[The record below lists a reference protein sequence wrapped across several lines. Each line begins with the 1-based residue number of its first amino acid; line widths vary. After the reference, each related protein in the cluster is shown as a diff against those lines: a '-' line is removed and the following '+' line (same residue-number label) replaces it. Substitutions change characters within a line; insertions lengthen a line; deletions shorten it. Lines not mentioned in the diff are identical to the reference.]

1 MCIVQQNRREGPAV
15 YRCAQGGCRA
25 CLNRLME
32 RHEGLVHTVLR
43 RQSRGGV
50 PYEDLLQEG
59 RMALWKAIL
68 GFDPD
73 RGFAFSTYAGVAI
86 QRRIWLA
93 VRRATRPQG
102 YLVQPQPIDPVDAAA
117 ALVMEDEIRR
127 ALREAVDRL
136 PERLRRVIIAVYG
149 LDGAE
154 PQTMASLGREWGF
167 CGEWIRRLR
176 NDALLL
182 LRLPAFS
189 ANLRE
194 LCEQETRASYLRTQR
209 LNREW
214 LRQRNWR
221 RGRR

>member
-1 MCIVQQNRREGPAV
+1 MCIVQQNRREGLAV
-15 YRCAQGGCRA
+15 YRCAQDGCRA

-32 RHEGLVHTVLR
+32 RHDGLVHLILR
-43 RQSRGGV
+43 QQAWDSI

-127 ALREAVDRL
+127 ALWEAVDRL

-194 LCEQETRASYLRTQR
+194 LCEQETRESYLRTQR
-209 LNREW
+209 MNREW